1 MIDKYI
7 EKDIV
12 RQVKVTEYLF
22 ELKQIDIQQVADLLG
37 VSRMTI
43 KRDIERILLLDS
55 RIQLVEEKG
64 VHTTI
69 NFWPEATRYELI
81 KKVYNQSY
89 FLKVCYLYL
98 SGERNYLKI
107 SEREHISVAKVFSV
121 KKKVEEFFKKVGVM
135 TEDGRFEED
144 EFKHRL
150 ITLTIWMR
158 IDFFQATIDRRIL
171 VNAKKIVDQLMKLF
185 SNELNSREK
194 HFLTLNVYMALK
206 RNGRNLNFPERV
218 KYVYRKEIYIKIR
231 KLLSNY
237 HLNDNEINYLTF
249 MYNLLNHNLT
259 NYYYLEIEYFQI
271 RKRAMQEY
279 PELIELIHQFE
290 LTFQRDLAKEPLFEK
305 ALWRFLTSLSYNRAM
320 LLVEKNHFIT
330 EIQRNFCN
338 KVKALIIEWSQKN
351 NYVIFLTQSSVETFC
366 LQVQDLLIQNDMTR
380 IWHIFIV
387 AEDEFS
393 HIVYRE
399 WMNRRLNPENMTIDQ
414 SLYYSLDQL
423 PAYIDSSSSII
434 ICERS
439 LTSFPFDEYQG
450 VKLFP
455 TSLVSVDED
464 FQHLVDYL
472 FYRYNK

>member
-1 MIDKYI
+1 MIENYI
-7 EKDIV
+7 EKDIM
-12 RQVKVTEYLF
+12 RQIKLVEYFFEIKRINIQKVAGMLS
-22 ELKQIDIQQVADLLG
+22 
-37 VSRMTI
+37 VSHMTI
-43 KRDIERILLLDS
+43 KRDVEKILLLDS
-55 RIQLVEEKG
+55 RIELIDKNSVY
-64 VHTTI
+64 VTI
-69 NFWPEATRYELI
+69 NFLSGITRYELI
-81 KKVYNQSY
+81 KKLYNQSY

-144 EFKHRL
+144 EFNHRL

-158 IDFFQATIDRRIL
+158 IDFFQATIDQRIL
-171 VNAKKIVDQLMKLF
+171 VDAQKIVDQLMKLF

-237 HLNDNEINYLTF
+237 HLNDNEINYLTI
-249 MYNLLNHNLT
+249 MYNILHHNLT

-305 ALWRFLTSLSYNRAM
+305 ALWRFLISLSYNRAM
-320 LLVEKNHFIT
+320 LLVEKNHFIK
-330 EIQRNFCN
+330 ESQRNFCN
-338 KVKALIIEWSQKN
+338 RVKALIIEWSQKN

-399 WMNRRLNPENMTIDQ
+399 WMNRRLNSENITIDQ

-455 TSLVSVDED
+455 TSLFSVDED

-472 FYRYNK
+472 FYR